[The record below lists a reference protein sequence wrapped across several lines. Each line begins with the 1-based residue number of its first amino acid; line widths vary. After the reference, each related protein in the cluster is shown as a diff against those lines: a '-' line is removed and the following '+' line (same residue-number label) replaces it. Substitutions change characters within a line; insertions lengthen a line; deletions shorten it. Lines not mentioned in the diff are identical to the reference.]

1 MIPRIT
7 IADTY
12 LALWCLYLLQGT
24 LYDSEAL
31 MGKVLLLAILMIS
44 FFYVIYANLYYKL
57 SPFFKALDALLIMF
71 SIYGLLHIL
80 YGTSS
85 IGMKQVPTFYYIK
98 DIYLAFLPIYFFYVN
113 VRQGKFDESK
123 LKVWIFF
130 FLAVA
135 TASYYKTQFTFDG
148 QEKTNNIGYVFLS
161 LLPITTIYKNKRI
174 VQFLLLSY
182 CSFFMIISMK
192 RGAIFIGVAVLLFL
206 VYDILKGSSTIKT
219 KTISLIL
226 VVSFFVG
233 ITYYVEYLL
242 ANSDFFIFRINQTME
257 GDSSTRDVIY
267 STYYDFFINQIDV
280 FSLVFGHGADA
291 TIRLFGDY
299 AHNDW
304 LEIAINN
311 GILGLIL
318 YAYYF
323 ICFFKAWHKI
333 PRHTII
339 KVALGTSLL
348 ILFAKS
354 LFSMSYFIT
363 TVYTSCLIGYCM
375 AIKENPIKKK
385 A

>member
-24 LYDSEAL
+24 LYDSEAF
-31 MGKVLLLAILMIS
+31 MGKILLVIILLVSIS
-44 FFYVIYANLYYKL
+44 YTIYAIFYNKL
-57 SPFFKALDALLIMF
+57 PSYFKALNALLIMF
-71 SIYGLLHIL
+71 SIYGFLHIL
-80 YGTSS
+80 TGTSTGWQH
-85 IGMKQVPTFYYIK
+85 IPTFYYIK

-113 VRQGKFDESK
+113 VRQGKFDERK
-123 LKVWIFF
+123 LKVWIFIF
-130 FLAVA
+130 FAVA

-174 VQFLLLSY
+174 VQILLLSY

-192 RGAIFIGVAVLLFL
+192 RGAILIGVAVLLL
-206 VYDILKGSSTIKT
+206 LLYDILKGSSNIKT

-226 VVSFFVG
+226 VVSLFMG

-242 ANSDFFIFRINQTME
+242 AHSDFFVFRINQTME

-267 STYYDFFINQIDV
+267 SNYYDFFINQIDA
-280 FSLVFGHGADA
+280 FSLFFGNGADA
-291 TIRLFGDY
+291 TIRLLGNY

-311 GILGLIL
+311 GILGIIL
-318 YAYYF
+318 YSVYF

-354 LFSMSYFIT
+354 FFSMSYFIT
-363 TVYTSCLIGYCM
+363 PVYTSCLIGYCM
-375 AIKENPIKKK
+375 AMKEKPIKKIT
-385 A
+385 